1 MKLPVAPFAAVLLLA
16 ALAAL
21 GGCEKY
27 FTHDVTINSPR
38 PRLVPMAPDPAELAR
53 NLYKLQLIYVTE
65 QLGPDDPPNDFWRFL
80 DETVVPSAERRT
92 LAANGFRLAAGG
104 DLAIDRLNRV
114 LPLAKGLTVRQSP
127 PIYARQGYT
136 LDVPLGGP
144 EGDVTILLAQPDG
157 SLSGMDFPK
166 AASSLRFTC
175 RAAPEPDACDVTV
188 TERILY
194 GAPQPTY
201 RTMPSGLPLL
211 VNAQPIFGFNDLR
224 TTVRLRGG
232 QILAVGLQGDRPL
245 SIGEH
250 LLLVRDELSRQV
262 TTIILLP
269 ELVAPGAVP
278 SGVVVAGSNPP
289 VPAAPGAPG
298 LEKGP

>member
-1 MKLPVAPFAAVLLLA
+1 MRLFLPPLAAVLLLT

-21 GGCEKY
+21 NGCEKY
-27 FTHDVTINSPR
+27 FNHDATINTQR
-38 PRLVPMAPDPAELAR
+38 PRLVPLAPDPAETAR
-53 NLYKLQLIYVTE
+53 NLYKLQLFYLTE

-80 DETVVPSAERRT
+80 DDTVVPPPLRRT

-114 LPLAKGLTVRQSP
+114 LPLTKGMTVRQSP

-144 EGDVTILLAQPDG
+144 EGDVTLLFTQPDG
-157 SLSGMDFPK
+157 SLAGMDFPK

-188 TERILY
+188 SQRIVY
-194 GAPQPTY
+194 GAPRPAFQP
-201 RTMPSGLPLL
+201 MPSGIPVL
-211 VNAQPIFGFNDLR
+211 VNTQPIFGFDDLR

-232 QILAVGLQGDRPL
+232 QLLAVGLQGDRPL

-250 LLLVRDELSRQV
+250 LLLARNEMSRTV

-269 ELVAPGAVP
+269 ELIAPGAVP
-278 SGVVVAGSNPP
+278 HGVIVAGSNPP
-289 VPAAPGAPG
+289 VPAAPAMPG